1 MGEVLRLVDIW
12 KVFKQG
18 SEKYAV
24 LKGVNLTVTAG
35 EMLVVMGPSGSGKTT
50 LLTIAGTLDKPSRGR
65 VYVGGIDATGL
76 SEEELAE
83 FRSMRIGFVFQSYN
97 LIGNFTALENV
108 MFPMLLTKRY
118 SAEEARERARELLEL
133 VDMGPHADKF
143 PCQLSGGQQQRV
155 AIARA
160 LANDPDV
167 VLMDEPTG
175 NLDVVSAARVASL
188 VKWLNEVYGQTFV
201 IVTHN
206 PELASIA
213 SRVVYMRDGVLY
225 DYDRPPTRM
234 LEAGIAEE
242 IKRARERRGLKLSQ
256 LRLLRL
262 RAENARKLAAQGK
275 LSPDKVSKEVEL
287 LRVKLERIKS
297 LA

>member
-118 SAEEARERARELLEL
+118 SVEEARERARELLEL

>member
-175 NLDVVSAARVASL
+175 NLDVASAARVASL